1 MTPELKGFLLVA
13 SLKILVAFSLVNVGV
28 IMVIWAERRV
38 SAFLQDRL
46 GPNRVGP
53 LGLLQSLADGVKN
66 FTKEETYPAE
76 ADPVVFVLAPV
87 LSFIPAMLAAAV
99 IPFGSPLPGFD
110 MTLPII
116 GQIVYSGE
124 IPMMIADL
132 PIGFLFILAITSLGV
147 YGIVMAGWSSNNK
160 YAFLGSL
167 RGSAQMVSYEI
178 AMGMGLVALMILVG
192 NVTLTEAI
200 ARQQESTWF
209 IFPLFIGFFLFAVS
223 SLAETNRLPF
233 DLPETE
239 SELVTGFHTEYSSMK
254 FSMFFMAEYANMI
267 TASAMMATL
276 FFGGWDIPFTT
287 WDEGP
292 ASYLRFFATFGVF
305 LAKTWMFMLT
315 FIWIRWTLPRFRFDQ
330 LMQLG
335 WKFMIPLALGYIMLI
350 ATTVWVLD
358 TRGVEFGIV
367 YSLILF
373 AVNLPLTYV
382 LFSIL
387 DRGKVLGGSQ
397 HKRVKVSA

>member
-1 MTPELKGFLLVA
+1 MIVFG
-13 SLKILVAFSLVNVGV
+13 LVNLGV
-28 IMVIWAERRV
+28 IMVIWAERRF

-46 GPNRVGP
+46 GPNRCGP
-53 LGLLQSLADGVKN
+53 QGLFQSLADGIKN

-76 ADPVVFVLAPV
+76 ADRIIFILAPAIA
-87 LSFIPAMLAAAV
+87 FIPAMLASAV
-99 IPFGSPLPGFD
+99 IPFASPLPGFD
-110 MTLPII
+110 FQVPVL
-116 GQIVYSGE
+116 GRFLYDGA
-124 IPMMIADL
+124 IPMMVADL

-147 YGIVMAGWSSNNK
+147 YGIVMAGWASNNK
-160 YAFLGSL
+160 YAFLGSM
-167 RGSAQMVSYEI
+167 RASAQMVSYEI
-178 AMGMGLVALMILVG
+178 AMGMGLITMMILVG
-192 NVTLTEAI
+192 NVTLTETI

-254 FSMFFMAEYANMI
+254 FSMFFLAEYANMI
-267 TASAMMATL
+267 TASALMATL

-287 WDEGP
+287 WDEGE
-292 ASYLRFFATFGVF
+292 ASYLKFALTFGTF
-305 LAKTWMFMLT
+305 LIKTWMFMLT

-350 ATTVWVLD
+350 ATTVWALD
-358 TRGVEFGIV
+358 EKGVEFGV
-367 YSLILF
+367 GYALILF

-382 LFSIL
+382 LFNVL
-387 DRGKVLGGSQ
+387 DRGKILHGSRQ
-397 HKRVKVSA
+397 KRGRMTT

>member
-1 MTPELKGFLLVA
+1 MTPELKGFILAA
-13 SLKILVAFSLVNVGV
+13 SIKIAIVFGLVNLGV
-28 IMVIWAERRV
+28 IFVIWAERRF
-38 SAFLQDRL
+38 SAMLQDRL
-46 GPNRVGP
+46 GPNRCGP
-53 LGLLQSLADGVKN
+53 EGLLQSFADGIKN

-76 ADPVVFVLAPV
+76 ADRIIFVLAPI

-99 IPFGSPLPGFD
+99 IPFAAPFPGFEFSV
-110 MTLPII
+110 PIL
-116 GQIVYSGE
+116 GSFVYNGE

-178 AMGMGLVALMILVG
+178 AMGMGLIALMILVG
-192 NVTLTEAI
+192 NVTLTETI

-209 IFPLFIGFFLFAVS
+209 ILPLFIGFFLFAVS

-254 FSMFFMAEYANMI
+254 FSLFFMAEYANMI

-287 WDEGP
+287 WDEGE
-292 ASYLRFFATFGVF
+292 ASYLKFALTFAAF
-305 LAKTWMFMLT
+305 LIKTWMFMLT

-350 ATTVWVLD
+350 ATTVWALD
-358 TRGVEFGIV
+358 AKGVEFGIV
-367 YSLILF
+367 YALILF

-382 LFSIL
+382 LFSVL

-397 HKRVKVSA
+397 RRKVKVSA